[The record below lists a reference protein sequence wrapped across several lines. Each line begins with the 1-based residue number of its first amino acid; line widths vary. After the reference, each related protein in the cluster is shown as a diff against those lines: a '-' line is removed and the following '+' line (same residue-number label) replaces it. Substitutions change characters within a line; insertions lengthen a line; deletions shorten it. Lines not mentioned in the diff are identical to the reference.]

1 MLLDISQLKRLGI
14 LTVDGSEIARVHN
27 YTIRRTDDGD
37 ELLIAIKIA
46 PGEFVEI
53 KSASNFQSAGIRAAL

>member
-14 LTVDGSEIARVHN
+14 LTVDGSEIAGVHN
-27 YTIRRTDDGD
+27 YMIRRTNDGD

-53 KSASNFQSAGIRAAL
+53 KSAIGVRTAL